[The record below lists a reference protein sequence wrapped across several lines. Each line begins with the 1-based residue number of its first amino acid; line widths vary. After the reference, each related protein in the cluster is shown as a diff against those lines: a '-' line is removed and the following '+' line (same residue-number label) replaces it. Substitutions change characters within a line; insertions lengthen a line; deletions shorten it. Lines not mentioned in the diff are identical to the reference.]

1 MSKLK
6 AIKLLEFGEVI
17 TGKTPSSKYPEDFGT
32 ETPFITPS
40 DSFNQKHISST
51 NRYLSS
57 EGVSKLK
64 NKVLPANS
72 VMVTCIGSAMGK
84 VAMTN
89 SPSITNQQ
97 INSIKVNKNFDANY
111 VYYCLKNNYQLL
123 RNSAKGSTALP
134 LLNKTEFE
142 KLKFNVH
149 IYKKDQEKISS
160 VMSVIDSKIE
170 INNQINT
177 ELEAMAKMLYDYWF
191 VQFDFPDADG
201 KPYKSSGGKM
211 VYNETLKR
219 EIPEGWEVKVL
230 ADIATTGSGGTP
242 LSSKNEYYANGDIPW
257 INSGELNTSFIVST
271 NNFITKL
278 GLEKSSAKLFKKN
291 TILMAMYGATAGK
304 VSFID
309 FPSTTNQAICG
320 INPIDQHMN
329 VYLKFNLERLYHYL
343 VNLSS
348 GSARDNLSQDKIR
361 NLDIVIPNHYI
372 LSKFDSIVKGKMQ
385 LILNN
390 IKQNQELE
398 RLRDW
403 LLPMLMNG
411 QVTVSQ

>member
-1 MSKLK
+1 
-6 AIKLLEFGEVI
+6 
-17 TGKTPSSKYPEDFGT
+17 
-32 ETPFITPS
+32 
-40 DSFNQKHISST
+40 
-51 NRYLSS
+51 
-57 EGVSKLK
+57 
-64 NKVLPANS
+64 
-72 VMVTCIGSAMGK
+72 MVTCIGSAMGK

-211 VYNETLKR
+211 VYNNVLKR
-219 EIPEGWEVKVL
+219 EIPEGWDNGVIQDIIDKVPSSNKVP
-230 ADIATTGSGGTP
+230 AKNFKDTGKYPVIDQSQ
-242 LSSKNEYYANGDIPW
+242 
-257 INSGELNTSFIVST
+257 
-271 NNFITKL
+271 NFIC
-278 GLEKSSAKLFKKN
+278 G
-291 TILMAMYGATAGK
+291 
-304 VSFID
+304 FID
-309 FPSTTNQAICG
+309 DESTVIKPDLDTAHIIFG
-320 INPIDQHMN
+320 DHTR
-329 VYLKFNLERLYHYL
+329 VVKL
-343 VNLSS
+343 VNFNYARGADGTQVLIAKSDKVPSYLLYQIVLDIDLSNYGYARHYKFLKDTKCVIPS
-348 GSARDNLSQDKIR
+348 KLISQRFHEKVKPFHEKVRDNI
-361 NLDIVIPNHYI
+361 
-372 LSKFDSIVKGKMQ
+372 F
-385 LILNN
+385 
-390 IKQNQELE
+390 QNQELE
-398 RLRDW
+398 KLRDW

>member
-1 MSKLK
+1 MNKLSFSQLAYITMGQSPNGEYCGINIEGVPLLNGPAEFTEFAPVPVQYTSDPKKMSKVGDILFCVRGSTTGRMNWSNQEYAIGRGLAAITHKEGKQYNHFLK
-6 AIKLLEFGEVI
+6 YLIE
-17 TGKTPSSKYPEDFGT
+17 
-32 ETPFITPS
+32 
-40 DSFNQKHISST
+40 N
-51 NRYLSS
+51 YLSS
-57 EGVSKLK
+57 LL
-64 NKVLPANS
+64 NN
-72 VMVTCIGSAMGK
+72 
-84 VAMTN
+84 TN
-89 SPSITNQQ
+89 
-97 INSIKVNKNFDANY
+97 
-111 VYYCLKNNYQLL
+111 
-123 RNSAKGSTALP
+123 GSTFPNLTSSLLADFIVDVPDLP
-134 LLNKTEFE
+134 IQKE
-142 KLKFNVH
+142 
-149 IYKKDQEKISS
+149 ISNILAN
-160 VMSVIDSKIE
+160 IDKKIE
-170 INNQINT
+170 LNNQINA
-177 ELEAMAKMLYDYWF
+177 ELEAMAKTLYDYWF
-191 VQFDFPDADG
+191 VQFDFPDANG

-211 VYNETLKR
+211 AYNETLKR
-219 EIPEGWEVKVL
+219 EIPDGWEAKVL

-242 LSSKNEYYANGDIPW
+242 LSSKKEYYANGDIPW
-257 INSGELNTSFIVST
+257 INSGELNTPFIVST

-329 VYLKFNLERLYHYL
+329 VYLKFNLERLYQYL

-361 NLDIVIPNHYI
+361 NLDIVVPSHYI
-372 LSKFDSIVKGKMQ
+372 LSKFDGIVQGKMQ

-398 RLRDW
+398 KLRDW

-411 QVTVSQ
+411 QVTVKQ